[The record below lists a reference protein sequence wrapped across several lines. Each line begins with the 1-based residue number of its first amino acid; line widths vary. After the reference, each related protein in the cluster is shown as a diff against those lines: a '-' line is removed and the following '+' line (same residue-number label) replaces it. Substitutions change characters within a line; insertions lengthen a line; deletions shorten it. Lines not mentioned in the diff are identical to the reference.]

1 MAGRP
6 MLNWSKGTEKLVD
19 KVLKMGY
26 KLEIQGD
33 TINMEFV
40 GNCPPY
46 EKTLKP
52 IIHAIYHNRDA
63 VIQYLHF
70 RENISKGV
78 NLSETK
84 NL

>member
-6 MLNWSKGTEKLVD
+6 MLNWSKGTKKLVD
-19 KVLKMGY
+19 RVVEMGY

-52 IIHAIYHNRDA
+52 IIHAIYHNKDA
-63 VIQYLHF
+63 VIQYLEF
-70 RENISKGV
+70 QERIKKGV
-78 NLSETK
+78 ESRET
-84 NL
+84 